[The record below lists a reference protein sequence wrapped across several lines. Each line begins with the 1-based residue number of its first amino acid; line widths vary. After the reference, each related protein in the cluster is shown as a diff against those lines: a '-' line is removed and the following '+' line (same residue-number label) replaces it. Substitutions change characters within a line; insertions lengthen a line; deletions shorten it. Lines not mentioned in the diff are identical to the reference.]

1 MPDRLPLFPLGSVLF
16 PGLTMPL
23 HVFEER
29 YRRLMSELL
38 GPAEDAGEA
47 QQFGVV
53 GIELG
58 HEVGASAAHQ
68 LSDVGCMAEVRSV
81 RRHDDGRY
89 DLVIEGRSRFRVE
102 EVDDPDDDRPYLR
115 AATTLIPDELGAG
128 AEEQAERAS
137 RLFRVY
143 CERLTGIGIP
153 TEPPAEFPAD
163 PLPLSYAVAS
173 ALVLDQRDKQALL
186 EADHAAAR
194 LELASALMRR
204 ENRVLTALPT
214 LPAGPLLRREVN
226 LN

>member
-29 YRRLMSELL
+29 YRQLISELL
-38 GPAEDAGEA
+38 EPAEDAGEA
-47 QQFGVV
+47 RRFGVV

-58 HEVGASAAHQ
+58 HEVGATAAHQ

-89 DLVIEGRSRFRVE
+89 DLVVEGGSRFRVE
-102 EVDDPDDDRPYLR
+102 EIDDPDDEHPYLR
-115 AATTLIPDELGAG
+115 AATTLIPDELGDG
-128 AEEQAERAS
+128 AEEQAERVG

-143 CERLTGIGIP
+143 CQRLTGIGLP
-153 TEPPAEFPAD
+153 TKPPADFPAD
-163 PLPLSYAVAS
+163 PLPLSYAVSA

-194 LELASALMRR
+194 LELASTLMRR
-204 ENRVLTALPT
+204 ENRVLNALPT
-214 LPAGPLLRREVN
+214 LPAGQLLRREIN